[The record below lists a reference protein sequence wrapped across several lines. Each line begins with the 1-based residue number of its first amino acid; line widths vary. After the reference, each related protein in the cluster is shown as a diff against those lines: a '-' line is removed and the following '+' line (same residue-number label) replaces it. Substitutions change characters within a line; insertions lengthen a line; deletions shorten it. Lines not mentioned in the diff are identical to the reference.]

1 MENVIPVVLEVLQL
15 IFDHVQMLLQQIVIL
30 EVRLSHFYVMIAQV
44 AIGGISLDFDVKFV
58 LLLSSIAF
66 YVQKM
71 A

>member
-1 MENVIPVVLEVLQL
+1 
-15 IFDHVQMLLQQIVIL
+15 
-30 EVRLSHFYVMIAQV
+30 MIAQV